1 MINIYNK
8 YRIANQHIIYG
19 EMYMNLNIKR
29 VDKVV
34 VVYLP
39 GRLDVHL
46 SAEIEKEIN
55 KIIQNEPDMH
65 LLMNLQNVEYMSSS
79 GLRIFVSTMRILKEQ
94 KRMLKLCNMNN
105 AVKKIFEV
113 VELMDMFDIYDSEEE
128 ALKSFK

>member
-1 MINIYNK
+1 MDLK
-8 YRIANQHIIYG
+8 T
-19 EMYMNLNIKR
+19 KR
-29 VDKVV
+29 ADNVI
-34 VVYLP
+34 VVYLS

-55 KIIQNEPDMH
+55 KIIQNEPNSH
-65 LLMNLQNVEYMSSS
+65 LLMNLNDVEYMSSS

-113 VELMDMFDIYDSEEE
+113 VELMDMFDIYENEDD
-128 ALKSFK
+128 AVKSFKK